1 MTTRAE
7 QGSWFDGLIGD
18 RQTDPKKIASLKV
31 GLSHLHESL
40 IHGDE
45 AKSHHG
51 LSPEEAQ
58 LFITVGRAL
67 TADYED
73 LVEQMQADHRGSSPH
88 TYYESR
94 S

>member
-7 QGSWFDGLIGD
+7 QGSWLDGLIGD
-18 RQTDPKKIASLKV
+18 RQTDPKKIASLKI
-31 GLSHLHESL
+31 GLGHLHESL
-40 IHGDE
+40 IHGEE
-45 AKSHHG
+45 AKGHHG
-51 LSPEEAQ
+51 LTEEEAQ

-67 TADYED
+67 TADCQD
-73 LVEQMQADHRGSSPH
+73 LVEQMTIDHLDSPLH